1 MDPCGFD
8 TLGIPLELRI
18 KLLDRQI
25 VYPGALPR
33 DVDILNPEKNT
44 MLSFG
49 ALLRSVL
56 GTTSVVDGLIG
67 TQTTVPSL
75 SINIGQGSITS
86 LQNVDNTAFGSLAA
100 DTTDTIVKQGFNL
113 TTTVLTLTAPTTV
126 GWSQNYLIE
135 ATFAESDTG
144 STVLPYVDAA
154 LPSSPFN
161 GPANAG
167 TSQNTQRIQRVSLQ
181 ALAGVAAAT
190 GTQTTPAVTAGWV
203 PLYVVTVAYGQT
215 AITTAQIV
223 QASGAPFVD
232 PLQVGRGIQ
241 PGRLLNIQTFAT
253 AGTFTYV
260 STAGTNH
267 CRVTVVAG
275 GASGGGAAANT
286 SGQVAYGGGGGA
298 GGAAAGYYP
307 VASLSGQTIT
317 VGAGGAAA
325 SGTGNSGNSSSVG
338 SVISASGGAGASAG
352 FAGSPPSCAA
362 PGVGGMGV
370 GGNIFNT
377 VGGPGSPG
385 LGIAVS
391 NAVAG
396 SGGVSILAPGISG
409 PFSTVAVGN
418 NGVGPGCGGSGAA
431 SQNGGAAKA
440 SGAGSTGIVII
451 EEFA

>member
-113 TTTVLTLTAPTTV
+113 TTTVLALAAPTTV

-167 TSQNTQRIQRVSLQ
+167 TSQNTQRIQRVNLQ

-215 AITTAQIV
+215 TITTSQITL
-223 QASGAPFVD
+223 ASGAPFVD
-232 PLQVGRGIQ
+232 PLQAGRGIQ
-241 PGRLLNIQTFAT
+241 PGRLLNVQIFNT
-253 AGTFTYV
+253 AGTSTY
-260 STAGTNH
+260 TPTPGTNTIE
-267 CRVTVVAG
+267 VEVQG
-275 GASGGGAAANT
+275 GGGAGGGCPAT
-286 SGQVAYGGGGGA
+286 GSSQISLGGGGGA
-298 GGAAAGYYP
+298 GAWAWLRITSP
-307 VASLSGQTIT
+307 TSQTVT
-317 VGAGGAAA
+317 VGAGGTGVSGAA
-325 SGTGNSGNSSSVG
+325 GGN
-338 SVISASGGAGASAG
+338 GGASSFGALL
-352 FAGSPPSCAA
+352 AA
-362 PGVGGMGV
+362 NG
-370 GGNIFNT
+370 
-377 VGGPGSPG
+377 
-385 LGIAVS
+385 
-391 NAVAG
+391 G
-396 SGGVSILAPGISG
+396 SGGPVAG
-409 PFSTVAVGN
+409 PSSATSVTV
-418 NGVGPGCGGSGAA
+418 GSGA
-431 SQNGGAAKA
+431 GGTV
-440 SGAGSTGIVII
+440 GSTGSRKCAGLAGFQLLSASTSAAAGGVVLGTMQGQGAGGGNGAIPQSTAAQVGPSGQTGGVVIR
-451 EEFA
+451 EYA

>member
-113 TTTVLTLTAPTTV
+113 TTTVLALAAPTTV

-215 AITTAQIV
+215 TITTSQITL
-223 QASGAPFVD
+223 ASGAPFVD
-232 PLQVGRGIQ
+232 PLQAGRGIQ
-241 PGRLLNIQTFAT
+241 PGRLLNIQTFT
-253 AGTFTYV
+253 SSGTYTP
-260 STAGTNH
+260 TPGTQSI
-267 CRVTVVAG
+267 VVEI
-275 GASGGGAAANT
+275 
-286 SGQVAYGGGGGA
+286 VGGGGA
-298 GGAAAGYYP
+298 GGGAPATTSSQVSNGSGGGSGS
-307 VASLSGQTIT
+307 VARARYLSGFSSVAVTI
-317 VGAGGAAA
+317 GAGG
-325 SGTGNSGNSSSVG
+325 SGV
-338 SVISASGGAGASAG
+338 VGGAGNAG
-352 FAGSPPSCAA
+352 GTTSFGALLSA
-362 PGVGGMGV
+362 PG
-370 GGNIFNT
+370 
-377 VGGPGSPG
+377 GSPG
-385 LGIAVS
+385 NVNLQS
-391 NAVAG
+391 NSATFTTAIGG
-396 SGGVSILAPGISG
+396 SGGGSCTGSGIIFSANGTSG
-409 PFSTVAVGN
+409 QSSYLNLINVYE
-418 NGVGPGCGGSGAA
+418 GVGASSPYGAPSPAGNTPFASSGFGAGGTGSGNTGGLAA
-431 SQNGGAAKA
+431 QAGAA
-440 SGAGSTGIVII
+440 GSHGLVII
-451 EEFA
+451 SEFA